1 MNGFAKLAVI
11 GLLLLGGCSKAKDG
25 GAPPEAAGSAA
36 GSAAPTGSGAAVPT
50 DNSGA
55 AAPTDN
61 GAAAPTDKKPLS
73 DYLGAAVSAT
83 VYEVKLGASGAEK
96 TKTAALDEAAT
107 KAYLGGLDLA
117 QRADGPVPRCPSDKL
132 VELADAKGEVL
143 ATIGFCEGKAATFIL
158 PGGNTVGGINAA
170 AP

>member
-36 GSAAPTGSGAAVPT
+36 PTGSSAAT
-50 DNSGA
+50 
-55 AAPTDN
+55 PTDN

>member
-36 GSAAPTGSGAAVPT
+36 GSAAPTG
-50 DNSGA
+50 SGA

>member
-11 GLLLLGGCSKAKDG
+11 GLLLLGGCSKAKEG
-25 GAPPEAAGSAA
+25 GAPPEAAGSASGSTA
-36 GSAAPTGSGAAVPT
+36 GSAAPTDNGS
-50 DNSGA
+50 

-61 GAAAPTDKKPLS
+61 GSAAPTDKKPLS

-83 VYEVKLGASGAEK
+83 VYEVKLGAGGAEK

-117 QRADGPVPRCPSDKL
+117 QRANGPVPKCPSDKL

-143 ATIGFCEGKAATFIL
+143 ATIGFCEGKAAVFIL
-158 PGGNTVGGINAA
+158 PGGGTVGGINAT

>member
-11 GLLLLGGCSKAKDG
+11 GLLLLGGCSKAKEG
-25 GAPPEAAGSAA
+25 GAPPEAAGSAT
-36 GSAAPTGSGAAVPT
+36 GSAAPSDNGATAPTGSGAA
-50 DNSGA
+50 A
-55 AAPTDN
+55 A
-61 GAAAPTDKKPLS
+61 TDKKPLS

-83 VYEVKLGASGAEK
+83 VYEVKLGAGGAEK

-117 QRADGPVPRCPSDKL
+117 QRADGPVPKCPSDKL

-158 PGGNTVGGINAA
+158 PGGNTVGGINAT

>member
-1 MNGFAKLAVI
+1 MNGFTKLAVI
-11 GLLLLGGCSKAKDG
+11 GLLLLGGCSKAKDS
-25 GAPPEAAGSAA
+25 GAAPEAAGSATGA
-36 GSAAPTGSGAAVPT
+36 AAPADNSAAT
-50 DNSGA
+50 GA
-55 AAPTDN
+55 AAPTDH

-143 ATIGFCEGKAATFIL
+143 ATLGFCEGKAAVFIL
-158 PGGNTVGGINAA
+158 PGGNTVGGINAT